1 MSRRN
6 YYSDQFAGTADRGIR
21 FALSCDEEDDRAARL
36 RRIMLKII
44 NNELT
49 PRQKEII
56 VLYYFREMDIVA
68 IGRKLGVT
76 PQSVSAVLA
85 RGRVRLFRFLQYYI

>member
-6 YYSDQFAGTADRGIR
+6 SYSDQFTGDADRGIR
-21 FALSCDEEDDRAARL
+21 LALGYDEEDDRAARL

-56 VLYYFREMDIVA
+56 VLYYFRDMNIVDISK
-68 IGRKLGVT
+68 KLGVT
-76 PQSVSAVLA
+76 PQAVSMTLG
-85 RGRVRLFRFLQYYI
+85 RGRFKLFRFLQYYI